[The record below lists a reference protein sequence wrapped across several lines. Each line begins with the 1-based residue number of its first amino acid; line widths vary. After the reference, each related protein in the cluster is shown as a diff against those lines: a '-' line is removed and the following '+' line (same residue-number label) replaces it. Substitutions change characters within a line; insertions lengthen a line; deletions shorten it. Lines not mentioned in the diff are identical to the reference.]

1 MFAQVESGTITQF
14 PKGNNGIR
22 IGDNNYPATIYTL
35 WTESERNAIG
45 IYTVEIDETN
55 RKDEAWYINTD
66 ISYAF
71 GSGKVTGSYGTATA
85 KKHADTTWTQAQIDD
100 ASLVGQAPDGADT
113 NTVRLE
119 GLKTVLIRAVK
130 VKAET
135 ELNKTDW
142 YVTRKAEESTAIP
155 SAITTHRRAVRSK
168 QAAMETAI
176 TNAADTPALET
187 LYTPVNTA
195 DEGDTP
201 VYARPLGVIPT
212 LE

>member
-1 MFAQVESGTITQF
+1 MFAQVESGSITGF
-14 PKGNNGIR
+14 PKGNKGIQ
-22 IGDNNYPATIYTL
+22 IGDNNYPKTIYTL

-55 RKDEAWYINTD
+55 RKDENWYINTD

-71 GSGKVTGSYGTATA
+71 GSGKVTGSYGTAAA
-85 KKHADTTWTQAQIDD
+85 KAHADTTWTQAQIDD

-155 SAITTHRRAVRSK
+155 SAITTHRRAVRTK